1 MTMRIAAHLRATA
14 GWRRMPVW
22 IGMAGV
28 VAASWL
34 VLGRMSGDMA
44 GMGGAASAHA
54 GMAMAGMGGPSAPTL
69 AANFVMWAVMMLA
82 MMLPTVAPSAAVFSM
97 LSARREPQ
105 RSGRTTALYVA
116 GYAAVWI
123 AYAAPAALLQW
134 VLTHALL
141 LDAMARSS
149 STLLS
154 AAILLAAGAYQFTP
168 LKTACLS
175 KCRAPLGYFMAKWRD
190 GARGALEL
198 GVQHGSYCVGCCWA
212 LMTVMFVVGAMN
224 LAWMGLLALL
234 LLGEKVIPAAWRF
247 DRLVGLTLVLA
258 GLWLATGA

>member
-1 MTMRIAAHLRATA
+1 MAMGIAAHLRATA

-28 VAASWL
+28 VVASWW
-34 VLGRMSGDMA
+34 VLGH
-44 GMGGAASAHA
+44 MGGGSSAHP
-54 GMAMAGMGGPSAPTL
+54 GMAMAGMAGMGGQSAPTL
-69 AANFVMWAVMMLA
+69 DATFAMWAVMMLA
-82 MMLPTVAPSAAVFSM
+82 MMLPTVAPSVAVFSM

-105 RSGRTTALYVA
+105 RSGLTTALYIV

-134 VLTHALL
+134 ALTQALL
-141 LDAMARSS
+141 LDAMARST

-190 GARGALEL
+190 GARGALVL

-224 LAWMGLLALL
+224 LAWMGLLTLL
-234 LLGEKVIPAAWRF
+234 ILGEKVIPAAWRF

-258 GLWLATGA
+258 GLWLAAGA